1 MRIYV
6 DGKLYGKDEA
16 CISVFDHGFLYGDGV
31 FEGIRVYDGCVFRLK
46 EHLQRLYASAK
57 TLCLEIPLSYEEM
70 RQAVLD
76 TVAANESRD
85 AYIRLV
91 VSRGAGDLGIDPA
104 NCARPTVVIIVGG
117 IKLYPPELHEKGV
130 TLITSSLRR
139 IPLDSLDPRIKSLN
153 YMNNILAKI
162 EAKRAGA
169 HEAVLLNHQGMIA
182 ECSADNLFLV
192 TNGVVRTPDL
202 IHGALPGITRA
213 CVLELAAE
221 IGIPSEQCAL
231 AMHDVYNADEAFVTG
246 TGAEIVAAVSA
257 DGRTIGNGKP
267 GPVTRRLVE
276 AFKKVRTRDGAKVVY
291 AGAV

>member
-6 DGKLYGKDEA
+6 DGRLYGKDDA
-16 CISVFDHGFLYGDGV
+16 RISVFDHGFLYGDGV

-46 EHLQRLYASAK
+46 EHLHRLYASAK
-57 TLCLEIPLSYEEM
+57 TLTLEIPLTYEEM

-76 TVAANESRD
+76 TVAANEARD

-91 VSRGAGDLGIDPA
+91 VSRGPGDLGIDPA
-104 NCARPTVVIIVGG
+104 NCVKPTVVIIVGG

-192 TNGVVRTPDL
+192 TRGVLQTPDL

-213 CVLELAAE
+213 CVLELAASL
-221 IGIPSEQCAL
+221 GIPAVQCAL

-246 TGAEIVAAVSA
+246 TGAEVVAAVSA
-257 DGRTIGNGKP
+257 DGRKIGDGRP
-267 GPVTRRLVE
+267 GPITHKLVE
-276 AFKKVRTRDGAKVVY
+276 AFRHTRTRDGAKVVY

>member
-6 DGKLYGKDEA
+6 DGRLYGKDDA
-16 CISVFDHGFLYGDGV
+16 RISVFDHGFLYGDGV
-31 FEGIRVYDGCVFRLK
+31 FEGIRVYEGCVFRLK

-57 TLCLEIPLSYEEM
+57 SLALEIPLSYEEM

-76 TVAANESRD
+76 TVAANEARD

-91 VSRGAGDLGIDPA
+91 VSRGAGDLGIDPG

-130 TLITSSLRR
+130 TLVTSSLRR

-169 HEAVLLNHQGMIA
+169 HEAVLLNHQGTIA

-192 TNGVVRTPDL
+192 TGGVLQTPEL

-213 CVLELAAE
+213 CVLELAASL
-221 IGIPSEQCAL
+221 GIPAVQCAL

-246 TGAEIVAAVSA
+246 TGAEVVAAVSA
-257 DGRTIGNGKP
+257 DGRTIGDGRP
-267 GPVTRRLVE
+267 GPITRKLVE
-276 AFKKVRTRDGAKVVY
+276 AFRHARTRDGAKVVY

>member
-6 DGKLYGKDEA
+6 DGQLYGKDDA
-16 CISVFDHGFLYGDGV
+16 RVSVFDHGFLYGDGV

-57 TLCLEIPLSYEEM
+57 TIALDIPLPFEQM

-76 TVAANESRD
+76 TVAANEARD

-104 NCARPTVVIIVGG
+104 NCGKPTVVIIVGA

-130 TLITSSLRR
+130 TLITSSHRR
-139 IPLDSLDPRIKSLN
+139 IPLDSVDPRIKSLN

-169 HEAVLLNHQGMIA
+169 HEAVMLNHQGMIA

-192 TNGVVRTPDL
+192 TEGIVRTPDL

-213 CVLELAAE
+213 CVLELAASLS
-221 IGIPSEQCAL
+221 IPTIQCAL

-246 TGAEIVAAVSA
+246 TGAEIVPAVSA
-257 DGRTIGNGKP
+257 DGRRIGEGRP
-267 GPVTRRLVE
+267 GPITRKLVE
-276 AFKKVRTRDGAKVVY
+276 AFRHTRTRDGAKVVY

>member
-6 DGKLYGKDEA
+6 DGRLYGKDDA
-16 CISVFDHGFLYGDGV
+16 RISVFDHGFLYGDGV
-31 FEGIRVYDGCVFRLK
+31 FEGIRVYEGCVFRLK

-57 TLCLEIPLSYEEM
+57 SLALEIPLSYEEM

-76 TVAANESRD
+76 TVAANEARD

-91 VSRGAGDLGIDPA
+91 VSRGAGDLGIDPG

-169 HEAVLLNHQGMIA
+169 HEAVLLNHQGTIA

-192 TNGVVRTPDL
+192 TGGVLQTPEL

-213 CVLELAAE
+213 CVLELAASL
-221 IGIPSEQCAL
+221 GIPAVQCAL

-246 TGAEIVAAVSA
+246 TGAEVVAAVSA
-257 DGRTIGNGKP
+257 DGRTIGDGRP
-267 GPVTRRLVE
+267 GPITRKLVE
-276 AFKKVRTRDGAKVVY
+276 AFRHARTRDGAKVVY

>member
-6 DGKLYGKDEA
+6 DGKLYGKDDA
-16 CISVFDHGFLYGDGV
+16 RVSVFDHGFLYGDGV

-57 TLCLEIPLSYEEM
+57 SLALEIPLSYEEM

-76 TVAANESRD
+76 TVAANEARD

-192 TNGVVRTPDL
+192 TRGVLQTPDL

-213 CVLELAAE
+213 CVLELAASLE
-221 IGIPSEQCAL
+221 IPAVQCAL

-246 TGAEIVAAVSA
+246 TGAEVVAAVSA
-257 DGRTIGNGKP
+257 DGRTIGDGRP
-267 GPVTRRLVE
+267 GPITRKLIE
-276 AFKKVRTRDGAKVVY
+276 AFRHARTRDGAKVVY

>member
-6 DGKLYGKDEA
+6 DGKLYGKDDA
-16 CISVFDHGFLYGDGV
+16 RVSVFDHGFLYGDGV

-70 RQAVLD
+70 RQAVMD
-76 TVAANESRD
+76 TVAANEARD

-104 NCARPTVVIIVGG
+104 NCAKPTVVIIVGG

-169 HEAVLLNHQGMIA
+169 HEAVLLNHQGLIA

-192 TNGVVRTPDL
+192 TRGVLQTPDL

-213 CVLELAAE
+213 CVLELAGSL
-221 IGIPSEQCAL
+221 GIPAVQCAL

-257 DGRTIGNGKP
+257 DGRKIGDGRP
-267 GPVTRRLVE
+267 GPITRKLVE
-276 AFKKVRTRDGAKVVY
+276 AFRHARTRDGAKVVY

>member
-6 DGKLYGKDEA
+6 DGRLYGKDDA
-16 CISVFDHGFLYGDGV
+16 RISVFDHGFLYGDGV
-31 FEGIRVYDGCVFRLK
+31 FEGIRVYEGCVFRLK

-57 TLCLEIPLSYEEM
+57 SLALEIPLSYEEM

-76 TVAANESRD
+76 TVAANEARD

-130 TLITSSLRR
+130 TLVTSSLRR

-192 TNGVVRTPDL
+192 TRGVLQTPDL

-213 CVLELAAE
+213 CVLELAASL
-221 IGIPSEQCAL
+221 GIPAVQCAL

-246 TGAEIVAAVSA
+246 TGAEVVAAVSA
-257 DGRTIGNGKP
+257 DGRTIGDGRP
-267 GPVTRRLVE
+267 GPITRKLVD
-276 AFKKVRTRDGAKVVY
+276 AFRHTRTRDGAKVVY

>member
-6 DGKLYGKDEA
+6 DGKLYGKDDA
-16 CISVFDHGFLYGDGV
+16 KVSVFDHGFLYGDGV
-31 FEGIRVYDGCVFRLK
+31 FEGIRVYEGCVFRLK

-57 TLCLEIPLSYEEM
+57 SLALEIPLSYEEM

-76 TVAANESRD
+76 TVAANEARD

-91 VSRGAGDLGIDPA
+91 VSRGAGDLGIDPG

-169 HEAVLLNHQGMIA
+169 HEAVLLNHQGTIA

-192 TNGVVRTPDL
+192 TGGVLQTPEL

-213 CVLELAAE
+213 CVLELAASL
-221 IGIPSEQCAL
+221 GIPAVQCAL

-246 TGAEIVAAVSA
+246 TGAEVVAAVSA
-257 DGRTIGNGKP
+257 DGRTIGDGRP
-267 GPVTRRLVE
+267 GPITRKLVE
-276 AFKKVRTRDGAKVVY
+276 AFRHARTRDGAKVVY

>member
-1 MRIYV
+1 APRAGPWQADRGGHMRIYV
-6 DGKLYGKDEA
+6 DGRLYGKDDA
-16 CISVFDHGFLYGDGV
+16 RISVFDHGFLYGDGV
-31 FEGIRVYDGCVFRLK
+31 FEGIRVYEGCVFRLK

-57 TLCLEIPLSYEEM
+57 SLALEIPLSYEEM

-76 TVAANESRD
+76 TVAANEARD

-91 VSRGAGDLGIDPA
+91 VSRGAGDLGIDPS
-104 NCARPTVVIIVGG
+104 NCAKPTVVIIVGG

-130 TLITSSLRR
+130 TLVTSSLRR

-192 TNGVVRTPDL
+192 TRGVLQTPDL

-213 CVLELAAE
+213 CVLELAASL
-221 IGIPSEQCAL
+221 GIPAVQCAL

-246 TGAEIVAAVSA
+246 TGAEVVAAVSA
-257 DGRTIGNGKP
+257 DGRTIGDGRP
-267 GPVTRRLVE
+267 GPITRKLVE
-276 AFKKVRTRDGAKVVY
+276 AFRHA
-291 AGAV
+291 

>member
-6 DGKLYGKDEA
+6 DGRLYGKDEA
-16 CISVFDHGFLYGDGV
+16 RVSVFDHGFLYGDGV

-153 YMNNILAKI
+153 YMNNIRAKI

-192 TNGVVRTPDL
+192 TRGVLQTPDL

-213 CVLELAAE
+213 CVLELAASLD
-221 IGIPSEQCAL
+221 IPAMQCAL

-246 TGAEIVAAVSA
+246 TGAEVVPAVLA
-257 DGRTIGNGKP
+257 DGRKIGDGKP
-267 GPVTRRLVE
+267 GPITHKLVE
-276 AFKKVRTRDGAKVVY
+276 AFRHTRTRDGAKVVY

>member
-1 MRIYV
+1 
-6 DGKLYGKDEA
+6 
-16 CISVFDHGFLYGDGV
+16 
-31 FEGIRVYDGCVFRLK
+31 
-46 EHLQRLYASAK
+46 
-57 TLCLEIPLSYEEM
+57 
-70 RQAVLD
+70 
-76 TVAANESRD
+76 
-85 AYIRLV
+85 
-91 VSRGAGDLGIDPA
+91 
-104 NCARPTVVIIVGG
+104 VVIIVGG

-182 ECSADNLFLV
+182 ECSADNLFVV
-192 TNGVVRTPDL
+192 TGGVLQTPDL

-213 CVLELAAE
+213 CVLELAASL
-221 IGIPSEQCAL
+221 GIPAVQCAL

-246 TGAEIVAAVSA
+246 TGAEVVPAVSA
-257 DGRTIGNGKP
+257 DGRTIGDGRP
-267 GPVTRRLVE
+267 GPVTGKLVE
-276 AFKKVRTRDGAKVVY
+276 AFRHMRTRDGAKVVY